1 MGSMHAVIIGA
12 GGHAVSVAET
22 VRSAGYELRGFTST
36 DDFGSTLLGLPV
48 TADLPADHLESG
60 GSVIIAIG
68 DNATREAVWTRLSS
82 IVSIDQ
88 LPAVCHKSAV
98 IAPSAQLS
106 PGAVVMQG
114 VIVANQARIGV
125 GALLNTGSIL
135 EHESSLGDFAS
146 LAPRAVTGGR
156 VIVGARSAISI
167 GAVLKHGLT
176 IGEDTVVGGSSYL
189 DRDLPSGVVA
199 YGVPARVVRS
209 RERGDAYL
217 G

>member
-1 MGSMHAVIIGA
+1 MRSKQAVIIGA

-22 VRSAGYELRGFTST
+22 VRSAGFALIGFTST

-48 TADLPADHLESG
+48 TQDLPTDHVSSG
-60 GSVIIAIG
+60 GVVVVAIG
-68 DNATREAVWTRLSS
+68 DNSTRERVWQQITAVVP
-82 IVSIDQ
+82 IEQ
-88 LPAVCHKSAV
+88 LPAVCHASAV
-98 IAPSAQLS
+98 IAPSAS
-106 PGAVVMQG
+106 IAAGCIIMQG
-114 VIVANQARIGV
+114 AIVANEARLGL

-135 EHESSLGDFAS
+135 EHESQLADFAS

-156 VIVGARSAISI
+156 VQIGARTAISI

-176 IGEDTVVGGSSYL
+176 IGADTVVGGSSFV

-199 YGVPARVVRS
+199 YGVPARVIRS
-209 RERGDAYL
+209 RQRGDAYL